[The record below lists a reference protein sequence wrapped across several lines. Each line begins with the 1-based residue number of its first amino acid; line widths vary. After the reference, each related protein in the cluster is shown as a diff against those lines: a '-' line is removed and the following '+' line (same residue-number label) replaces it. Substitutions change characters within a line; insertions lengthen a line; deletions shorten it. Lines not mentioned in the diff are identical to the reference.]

1 MEAENKQAVEA
12 EEVTKTEESVS
23 TTEQPLSEQEEKELK
38 AKKFLDEYRE
48 LSEKHGF
55 SLKAVTNW
63 TIVENSEIEGSK

>member
-1 MEAENKQAVEA
+1 MEAENKQAVKA
-12 EEVTKTEESVS
+12 EEISKTEESAT
-23 TTEQPLSEQEEKELK
+23 TTEQPLSEQEEKEAR

-63 TIVENSEIEGSK
+63 TIVENSEIEEGK

>member
-1 MEAENKQAVEA
+1 MEAENKQAVKA
-12 EEVTKTEESVS
+12 EEITKTEESTT
-23 TTEQPLSEQEEKELK
+23 TTEQPLSEQEEKEAR

-63 TIVENSEIEGSK
+63 TIVENSEIEEGK